1 MTLPSPLVQKKFKTY
16 LVWRHSDVISDVISK
31 TRKSPKIAKIMV
43 FHYFFKQKLHF
54 LAMMCVK
61 VCLHIFLLQ
70 INQINKIK
78 HRGSVSWNTKKTKT
92 RFVCNFNGKSVFRCT
107 HHAIMQRRVITLG
120 PIFIKMD
127 LNRAQGLKEKSQEV
141 SAQKITTG
149 RDITKNVEGEAD
161 SVPPA
166 LLGLRF
172 IHTSIALPCPNALTA
187 QWLVASLQ
195 CSVTTKLIIS
205 TWKAWWVAPS
215 CSRKYRYIG
224 TALQCT
230 HAMLV

>member
-1 MTLPSPLVQKKFKTY
+1 MTLLSPLVQKKFKTY

-61 VCLHIFLLQ
+61 VCLHMFLLQ

-107 HHAIMQRRVITLG
+107 HCAITQRRVITLG

-127 LNRAQGLKEKSQEV
+127 LNRVQGLKEKSQEV
-141 SAQKITTG
+141 SEQKNNNRQRYNKKCWRG
-149 RDITKNVEGEAD
+149 GGFR
-161 SVPPA
+161 PPR
-166 LLGLRF
+166 LF
-172 IHTSIALPCPNALTA
+172 
-187 QWLVASLQ
+187 
-195 CSVTTKLIIS
+195 
-205 TWKAWWVAPS
+205 
-215 CSRKYRYIG
+215 
-224 TALQCT
+224 
-230 HAMLV
+230 